1 MAYVFRLC
9 GALAENNKH
18 DTVTCFKFESL
29 PAFCRKE
36 LYKIYTEYFKM
47 FCVAFLNG
55 VVVLCRQSAEPHTWI
70 AEEKL

>member
-1 MAYVFRLC
+1 LF
-9 GALAENNKH
+9 N
-18 DTVTCFKFESL
+18 FESV
-29 PAFCRKE
+29 PAFCRKA